1 MKNSMASNTRKI
13 KLWCIA
19 ATVILLAVAICSL
32 FIGKYP
38 LSLEKILDGD
48 VMHTRVFVNLRLS
61 RVLVGVFGGIALGIA
76 GFVFQTVFRNPLASP
91 DIIGVSSG
99 ASAGAAVGI
108 LFFSGFAVTAFA
120 FLGALLATA
129 TAILLSMF
137 DRSGKNST
145 IVLAG
150 IAVHSIA
157 QTVLMCLKL
166 CADPEKE
173 LARIEYWIMGSL
185 NGVSLDKIV
194 GNVVLGTVCVIMLV
208 LLHRRIILL
217 SGDEG
222 EVRLL
227 GVNVRL
233 SRFIILTVAT
243 LAVSS
248 VVSITG
254 LISFTGL
261 LAPHIARIITR
272 ENRIT
277 TMYLSGAIGG
287 ILLCIAD
294 IFARSVSDV
303 ELPVS
308 IFTGVLGAPFL
319 VYLILKRRSV

>member
-1 MKNSMASNTRKI
+1 MTLSTAKT
-13 KLWCIA
+13 KLFLII
-19 ATVILLAVAICSL
+19 ATVLLVSVAFLSL
-32 FIGKYP
+32 FVGKYP
-38 LSLEKILDGD
+38 LSLEKILEGD
-48 VMHTRVFVNLRLS
+48 VMHTRIFINLRLS
-61 RVLVGVFGGIALGIA
+61 RVIVGVFGGVALGIA

-99 ASAGAAVGI
+99 ASTGAAVGI
-108 LFFSGFAVTAFA
+108 LFFSGVFVTVFA

-129 TAILLSMF
+129 VAILLSMF

-150 IAVHSIA
+150 IAVHSIT

-185 NGVSLDKIV
+185 NAVSLDKIL
-194 GNVVLGTVCVIMLV
+194 GNVLLGAVCVLLLV

-233 SRFIILTVAT
+233 SRFIVLSVAT
-243 LAVSS
+243 LTVSS

-254 LISFTGL
+254 LVSFTGL

-272 ENRIT
+272 ENRMS
-277 TMYLSGAIGG
+277 TMCLSGIIGG

-294 IFARSVSDV
+294 ILARSVSDV

-308 IFTGVLGAPFL
+308 IFTGALGAPFL